1 MDFFK
6 IQKFD
11 NYDIVIDT
19 QKRFLTTLLLK
30 AIPTKV
36 FISSSANYLLSDFV
50 PSNRGEK
57 NLTKQLINLANVF
70 SPEKFK
76 ESLLNKSNTSRKVV
90 ICPGASV
97 NWKMWDINN
106 FLKVGLFIKEKK
118 HIPIFIL
125 GPKRKKT
132 LFNTKKK
139 TLSWT

>member
-1 MDFFK
+1 M
-6 IQKFD
+6 
-11 NYDIVIDT
+11 
-19 QKRFLTTLLLK
+19 
-30 AIPTKV
+30 
-36 FISSSANYLLSDFV
+36 SSSANYLLSDFV

-76 ESLLNKSNTSRKVV
+76 ESSLNKSSSSRNVV

-118 HIPIFIL
+118 KIPIFIL
-125 GPKRKKT
+125 RHNEKR
-132 LFNTKKK
+132 LY
-139 TLSWT
+139 SM